1 MRGAV
6 WIASGLL
13 VFGCGRGSAARDR
26 AADSTA
32 AVVPAP
38 HLDSSSAMTDSTS
51 ASVAGGQAPA
61 KASTK
66 TPTKTPTK
74 PPAPP
79 LTGYDSAFGP
89 TFTVD
94 STGKV
99 TPIGKKKP

>member
-1 MRGAV
+1 MRASV
-6 WIASGLL
+6 WIVGGLL
-13 VFGCGRGSAARDR
+13 VLGCGRGSAARDR
-26 AADSTA
+26 AADSTSA
-32 AVVPAP
+32 EVPVVPT
-38 HLDSSSAMTDSTS
+38 DSSSPQPDSTRIP
-51 ASVAGGQAPA
+51 VAGPGTSTKTPA

-66 TPTKTPTK
+66 QPGT
-74 PPAPP
+74 P